1 MSAPRNRTLRL
12 TKAEE
17 RRLRP
22 RLTSL
27 TPASSLKATLDKTI
41 HQDLFAALPL
51 LPAACADM
59 IFIDP
64 PYNLNKSFGT
74 SIFRARTLEAYA
86 EWLESWLPAVLR
98 TAKPQA
104 TVYLCGDWRSS
115 AALHQVAAKYLTIR
129 NRITWER
136 EKGRGANHNW
146 KNSSEDIFFCTCSEE
161 YYFSVEAVKLRRRV
175 LAPYRNASG
184 EPKDWQ
190 QSAKGNYRDTFPSN
204 LWTDVTIPFWSM
216 PENTDHPAQK
226 PEKLLAKLIL
236 ASTREG
242 DLVLDPFLGSGTT
255 SVVAKKLGRHWMG
268 IEQNLEYCL
277 LAEKRLE
284 MAESDPTIQ
293 GYEDGVFWERNSR

>member
-12 TKAEE
+12 TKADE

-27 TPASSLKATLDKTI
+27 TPASTLKTTLDKTI

-74 SIFRARTLEAYA
+74 SMFKARTLEAYA
-86 EWLESWLPAVLR
+86 EWMDSWLPGVLR

-115 AALHQVAAKYLTIR
+115 PALHQVAAKYLTIR

-136 EKGRGANHNW
+136 EKGRGAAHNW
-146 KNSSEDIFFCTCSEE
+146 KNSSEDIFFCTCSEK

-175 LAPYRNASG
+175 LAPYRTPSG
-184 EPKDWQ
+184 EPKDWH
-190 QSAKGNYRDTFPSN
+190 QSEKGNYRDTFPSN

-242 DLVLDPFLGSGTT
+242 DMVLDPFLGSGTT

-284 MAESDPTIQ
+284 MAESDRTIQ

>member
-12 TKAEE
+12 TRAEE
-17 RRLRP
+17 RRLQG

-27 TPASSLKATLDKTI
+27 TPASSLKTTLDKTI

-86 EWLESWLPAVLR
+86 EWLESWLPSVLR

-115 AALHQVAAKYLTIR
+115 PALHQVAAKYLTIR

-136 EKGRGANHNW
+136 EKGRGAVHNW

-216 PENTDHPAQK
+216 PENTNHPAQK

-242 DLVLDPFLGSGTT
+242 GLVLDPFLGSGTT

-284 MAESDPTIQ
+284 MAETDRTIQ

>member
-27 TPASSLKATLDKTI
+27 TPASSLKTTLDKTI

-115 AALHQVAAKYLTIR
+115 PSLHQVAAKYLTIR

-136 EKGRGANHNW
+136 EKGRGAAHNW

-184 EPKDWQ
+184 EPKDWK

-255 SVVAKKLGRHWMG
+255 SVVAKKLRRHWMG

-284 MAESDPTIQ
+284 MAESNRTIQ